1 MQNAPRRQRGLTLIE
16 CATALSV
23 LAVVAGIVAPSFER
37 SIERRRVEGTAAQ
50 FETDVHFARSLAV
63 ARNAPVRM
71 SFSAPA
77 GASCYVIHTGVAGQ
91 CDCSPKGL
99 AVCSG
104 GAEPLRVVRVGGELG
119 ISLQSNSRSI
129 LFDPVKGTTTPTGTV
144 KVSGRSG
151 SAIHQVVNI
160 MGRVRSCSPAPVL
173 SGYKAC

>member
-1 MQNAPRRQRGLTLIE
+1 MKNALPRQRGLTLIE
-16 CATALSV
+16 CATVLSV
-23 LAVVAGIVAPSFER
+23 LAVVAGMAVPSFER
-37 SIERRRVEGTAAQ
+37 SIERRRLEGTAAQ
-50 FETDVHFARSLAV
+50 LETDVHYARSLAV

-77 GASCYVIHTGVAGQ
+77 GATCYVIHTGAAGQ
-91 CDCSPKGL
+91 CDCSPSGRP
-99 AVCSG
+99 VCSG
-104 GAEPLRVVRVGGELG
+104 GAEPLRVVRVGGDLG
-119 ISLQSNSRSI
+119 ISLQSNSRSM